1 MEYNEGGVTM
11 SKWRRF
17 KKVKIFTNII
27 GDIARI
33 IDYIYWLSMDIYE
46 FKTGKR
52 PNFDKD

>member
-1 MEYNEGGVTM
+1 M

-17 KKVKIFTNII
+17 KKVKNFADIIHGIASII
-27 GDIARI
+27 GDI
-33 IDYIYWLSMDIYE
+33 YWLSTDIYE